1 MSTFGIDLRN
11 SRQIAFA
18 CLAGA
23 LLVGATAGTASAK
36 HFKHVAHH
44 RAHRHVEAVQTAS
57 DTTSNLGA
65 MRYYGGPKS
74 PMWREVSAQP
84 ASTQTTT
91 SNSGGMR
98 YYGGPKSPMWRQ

>member
-1 MSTFGIDLRN
+1 MSMFGIESRN
-11 SRQIAFA
+11 SLRIGFA

-23 LLVGATAGTASAK
+23 LLVGAVPGTASAK
-36 HFKHVAHH
+36 HPRHVAHH
-44 RAHRHVEAVQTAS
+44 RAHKQVETVQTAT
-57 DTTSNLGA
+57 DTGPHLGA

-74 PMWREVSAQP
+74 PMWREVNVQT
-84 ASTQTTT
+84 ASTQTAS

>member
-1 MSTFGIDLRN
+1 MSMFGIDLRN
-11 SRQIAFA
+11 SLRIGFA

-23 LLVGATAGTASAK
+23 SLIASMPTEASAK
-36 HFKHVAHH
+36 HLKHVAHH
-44 RAHRHVEAVQTAS
+44 RSHKQVETVQTAS
-57 DTTSNLGA
+57 DTGSNLGP

-74 PMWREVSAQP
+74 PMWREVGVQTASAQ
-84 ASTQTTT
+84 ATS